1 MVDRRRNGS
10 DYFWDLLLILGT
22 AGAAWFLTRNVISTL
37 QGTLA
42 DPDKE
47 KREQA
52 RLKAKANLQ
61 RLQKSREYEEEG
73 IEEEDSNNETKRGPR
88 IEDLVLNEY
97 ENLVALEVV
106 PPEDIPVGF
115 DDIGGLED
123 IIEEVKESVIYPL
136 TMPHLYSHA
145 APLLSAPSG
154 VLLYGPPG
162 CGKTMLAKAVAH
174 ESGASFINLHISTLT
189 EKWYGDSNKLVRAV
203 FSLARKL
210 QPAIIFIDEIDAVL
224 GTRRSGEHEASGMV
238 KAEFMTLWDGLTSAN
253 TQGLPARIVVLGA
266 TNRIHD
272 IDEAIL
278 RRMPKKF
285 PVSLPD
291 KNQRLR
297 ILQLVL
303 KDTKTDPNN
312 FNIEY
317 VARVTAG
324 MSGSDIKEACRDA
337 AMAPV
342 REYIRQ
348 HRASGSSMSAI
359 DPSKVRGIRT
369 EDFFGRK
376 GAGQILMKNH
386 ARAKSSSDE
395 YEDVEDDAETVET
408 STTGAKTAEAATEI
422 PFGRREVLFSSRH
435 STMDDSKPLNKAV
448 SKVDIDGHTLPPSPA
463 PSSPSNG
470 RRRYALAT
478 ELVYTETKDQYGAS
492 SIPVYQS
499 ATFKQTSSKGGDEYD
514 YTRSGNPT
522 RTHLERHMAKI
533 MNANR
538 ALAVGSGMGALDVIT
553 RLLRPGDEV
562 ITGDDLYGGTNRLLT
577 YLSSNQGIVVHHV
590 DTTEVERV
598 REVVS
603 DKTSM
608 VLLETPTN
616 PLIKIVDIPS
626 IAKAVHDA
634 NSKALVIVDNTMLSP
649 MLCNPLELGA
659 DIVYESGTKYL
670 SGHHDIMA
678 GVIAC
683 NDTSLGDKM
692 YFTINATG
700 CGLSPNDSF
709 LLMRGVKTL
718 AIRMEKQ
725 QANAQVL
732 AEFLESH
739 GFRVRY
745 PGLKSHPQY
754 DLHWSM
760 ARGAGAVLSFET
772 GDVALSERIV
782 EAAKLYG
789 ISVSFGCVNSL
800 ISMPCRMSHASIDAK
815 TRKERQMPEDIIR
828 LCVGIEDV
836 HDLVDDLS
844 RALVQAGAVTITL
857 DGFHAVGATAQVG
870 STISSNDTSSEP
882 TLS

>member
-1 MVDRRRNGS
+1 MILSGLKQSLAMVDRRRNGA
-10 DYFWDLLLILGT
+10 DYIWDVLLILGT

-52 RLKAKANLQ
+52 RIKAKANLQ
-61 RLQKSREYEEEG
+61 RLRKSRNHEEG
-73 IEEEDSNNETKRGPR
+73 NEEDLSSSTGRGPR
-88 IEDLVLNEY
+88 VEDLVLNEY

-106 PPEDIPVGF
+106 APEDIPVGF

-297 ILQLVL
+297 ILQLIL
-303 KDTKTDPNN
+303 KDTKTDPS

-317 VARVTAG
+317 IARVTAG

-342 REYIRQ
+342 REYIRE

-376 GAGQILMKNH
+376 GGGQILMKNH
-386 ARAKSSSDE
+386 SQAKSSSSE
-395 YEDVEDDAETVET
+395 YEDVEDDAVTVET
-408 STTGAKTAEAATEI
+408 STTGAKTTEA
-422 PFGRREVLFSSRH
+422 
-435 STMDDSKPLNKAV
+435 
-448 SKVDIDGHTLPPSPA
+448 
-463 PSSPSNG
+463 
-470 RRRYALAT
+470 
-478 ELVYTETKDQYGAS
+478 
-492 SIPVYQS
+492 S
-499 ATFKQTSSKGGDEYD
+499 A
-514 YTRSGNPT
+514 
-522 RTHLERHMAKI
+522 
-533 MNANR
+533 
-538 ALAVGSGMGALDVIT
+538 
-553 RLLRPGDEV
+553 
-562 ITGDDLYGGTNRLLT
+562 
-577 YLSSNQGIVVHHV
+577 
-590 DTTEVERV
+590 
-598 REVVS
+598 
-603 DKTSM
+603 
-608 VLLETPTN
+608 
-616 PLIKIVDIPS
+616 
-626 IAKAVHDA
+626 
-634 NSKALVIVDNTMLSP
+634 
-649 MLCNPLELGA
+649 
-659 DIVYESGTKYL
+659 
-670 SGHHDIMA
+670 
-678 GVIAC
+678 
-683 NDTSLGDKM
+683 
-692 YFTINATG
+692 
-700 CGLSPNDSF
+700 
-709 LLMRGVKTL
+709 
-718 AIRMEKQ
+718 
-725 QANAQVL
+725 
-732 AEFLESH
+732 
-739 GFRVRY
+739 
-745 PGLKSHPQY
+745 
-754 DLHWSM
+754 
-760 ARGAGAVLSFET
+760 
-772 GDVALSERIV
+772 
-782 EAAKLYG
+782 
-789 ISVSFGCVNSL
+789 
-800 ISMPCRMSHASIDAK
+800 
-815 TRKERQMPEDIIR
+815 
-828 LCVGIEDV
+828 
-836 HDLVDDLS
+836 
-844 RALVQAGAVTITL
+844 
-857 DGFHAVGATAQVG
+857 
-870 STISSNDTSSEP
+870 
-882 TLS
+882 